1 MSAPTATRRVL
12 RVEVAYARRD
22 RQVLLTLE
30 VEEGT
35 TARQAVE
42 RSGILQRYPEMD
54 LAGAGL
60 GIFGRVVSPDTPLR
74 EGERVEIYSPLI
86 ADPKDARRK
95 RAQQAPRGSRRR

>member
-1 MSAPTATRRVL
+1 ML

-74 EGERVEIYSPLI
+74 EGERVEIYRPLI
-86 ADPKDARRK
+86 ADPKEARRTRAK
-95 RAQQAPRGSRRR
+95 RTRPPGRRR